1 MSFLLNLI
9 FNQQH
14 SQYVNSIVSAQIK
27 VGRIIQDKKFVSLF
41 LNNHLQIAIN
51 VYVEYR
57 ELRCITHP

>member
-41 LNNHLQIAIN
+41 LNNHLQIALPILE
-51 VYVEYR
+51 VEDNNPG
-57 ELRCITHP
+57 I

>member
-1 MSFLLNLI
+1 MSFLLNPI

-14 SQYVNSIVSAQIK
+14 SQYVIQLYLLKSRLVESYKIK
-27 VGRIIQDKKFVSLF
+27 NLFPFF
-41 LNNHLQIAIN
+41 LNNHLQIAID